1 MIAMSGSIFRHAAP
15 PFTRKTVRFTPPER
29 EGQDGTPVYILK
41 VPTKRD
47 QIEFKSAIAGSGL
60 RYPSNEE
67 LFECMRDDL
76 RVNVQAFEPLIAAI
90 DAYEEQVAA
99 LDDFT
104 AGAVDQLA
112 EIADDERDVASEKL
126 AKDAP
131 KVDPSLVEQVNK
143 IEKDMRAHCP
153 AYNDLLRQRTRFNEL
168 YPLMVVEQFLVGWEN
183 VDAEF
188 QRANGLVDDESL
200 SAIPDDHIR
209 AIFRRMM
216 ELIAPT
222 PDQVK
227 NSASPSGSSQD
238 PSNFPEDGAPRT
250 AVNGIS
256 TESASEPT
264 QPA

>member
-1 MIAMSGSIFRHAAP
+1 MSGSIFRHTAP
-15 PFTRKTVRFTPPER
+15 PFTRKTVRFTPPELEGR
-29 EGQDGTPVYILK
+29 EGAPVYILK

-67 LFECMRDDL
+67 LYECMRDDL
-76 RVNVQAFEPLIAAI
+76 RANVQAFDPLIEAI
-90 DAYEEQVAA
+90 DAYEEQVTA
-99 LDDFT
+99 LDEFT
-104 AGAVDQLA
+104 AGAVDQLS
-112 EIADDERDVASEKL
+112 EITDDERDAASEKL

-131 KVDPSLVEQVNK
+131 KVDAALVDQVNR

-183 VDAEF
+183 IGAEF
-188 QRANGLVDDESL
+188 SRMNELVDDESL

-238 PSNFPEDGAPRT
+238 PSNSEANGARRT
-250 AVNGIS
+250 AASGKSRANSSGS
-256 TESASEPT
+256 TRRT
-264 QPA
+264 K

>member
-1 MIAMSGSIFRHAAP
+1 MSGSIFRHVAAP
-15 PFTRKTVRFTPPER
+15 ITRKTVRFTPPELEGR
-29 EGQDGTPVYILK
+29 EGAPVYILK
-41 VPTKRD
+41 MPSKRD

-76 RVNVQAFEPLIAAI
+76 RVNVQEFEPLIKAI

-99 LDDFT
+99 LDEFT
-104 AGAVDQLA
+104 AGAIDRLA
-112 EIADDERDVASEKL
+112 EIADDERDATSETL

-131 KVDPSLVEQVNK
+131 KVDPALIDQINK

-168 YPLMVVEQFLVGWEN
+168 YPLMVVEQFLVDWEH

-188 QRANGLVDDESL
+188 GRVNGLVDDESL
-200 SAIPDDHIR
+200 SAIPDDQIR

-222 PDQVK
+222 PDQAK
-227 NSASPSGSSQD
+227 NSVSPSGSSQD
-238 PSNFPEDGAPRT
+238 PSNSPAGGGRRT
-250 AVNGIS
+250 AVSGTS
-256 TESASEPT
+256 TENASGPT
-264 QPA
+264 QPI

>member
-1 MIAMSGSIFRHAAP
+1 MSGSIFRHTAP
-15 PFTRKTVRFTPPER
+15 PFTRKTVRFTPPEL
-29 EGQDGTPVYILK
+29 DGRDGAPVYILK

-60 RYPSNEE
+60 RYPTNEE
-67 LFECMRDDL
+67 LYDCMRDDL
-76 RVNVQAFEPLIAAI
+76 RANVQAFEPLIAAI
-90 DAYEEQVAA
+90 DAYEEQVSA
-99 LDDFT
+99 LDEFT
-104 AGAVDQLA
+104 AGAVEQLA
-112 EIADDERDVASEKL
+112 QVADTERDVASETL
-126 AKDAP
+126 AKDSP
-131 KVDPSLVEQVNK
+131 KVDPALIDQVNK

-200 SAIPDDHIR
+200 SAIPDDRIR

-216 ELIAPT
+216 SLIAPT

-238 PSNFPEDGAPRT
+238 PSSSEADGGRRT
-250 AVNGIS
+250 EASGIS
-256 TESASEPT
+256 TESASGSIQPT
-264 QPA
+264 